1 LLLVLYLGLVG
12 TTGNRVIIMALY
24 SNLDNV
30 YNPDDYSGYIDDVD
44 NNSYSSLYLYS
55 DLRGLG
61 LS

>member
-1 LLLVLYLGLVG
+1 MA
-12 TTGNRVIIMALY
+12 GNRVIITALY
-24 SNLDNV
+24 SNLDGA

-44 NNSYSSLYLYS
+44 DNGYSSSYLYS